1 MGVCIR
7 DSPKDDLSC
16 YSSSCI
22 YTNPS
27 DDGMHAHIQ
36 KEHHEN
42 KKIKHKVILFPAL
55 RKDRCTK
62 MSSQTLTEVDDHANL
77 ASGEESKY
85 EVRSAFGVGV
95 GPVRQKMPRHS
106 VRPTPYERT
115 GESSSESAS
124 PSQRPSLKPLS
135 PIPLP
140 AVPSPLHQLAYS
152 QNNSPPPP
160 LLNNEMTIDE
170 PTEDEVLAKASFT
183 IIPLPHLNT
192 MPPTRLL
199 ACTKCLHGVL
209 PSSLISHSKE
219 HGVNLMP
226 AEKKSL
232 QMIMDNSSFLQDS
245 IEVTSPNPPCPPIEG
260 ILVQDGFACN
270 LCSHCCTTI
279 RSMQTHFSDK
289 HKGTPGFTKGNSK
302 PVQVQALFACRPK
315 YFVVTPSLRGHNKE
329 DLFTIYLQQCAPEI
343 EALKIL
349 NPPLNANE
357 VPPLLKV
364 MQWHEHLKDYIDDR
378 DSVRKLRELMQLPT
392 SNKGEAWMGSPLRA
406 TIEGYMKRVRVDA
419 NNSVLGIRCLLM
431 ECPRFVAPSMLG
443 LDGNKSLE
451 HHKME
456 TTGFPLM
463 MILSSSTAH
472 FSISGPMQSYS
483 QLMATSLDTNFL

>member
-135 PIPLP
+135 PIPL
-140 AVPSPLHQLAYS
+140 
-152 QNNSPPPP
+152 
-160 LLNNEMTIDE
+160 D
-170 PTEDEVLAKASFT
+170 
-183 IIPLPHLNT
+183 
-192 MPPTRLL
+192 R
-199 ACTKCLHGVL
+199 
-209 PSSLISHSKE
+209 
-219 HGVNLMP
+219 
-226 AEKKSL
+226 KS
-232 QMIMDNSSFLQDS
+232 
-245 IEVTSPNPPCPPIEG
+245 
-260 ILVQDGFACN
+260 
-270 LCSHCCTTI
+270 
-279 RSMQTHFSDK
+279 
-289 HKGTPGFTKGNSK
+289 
-302 PVQVQALFACRPK
+302 
-315 YFVVTPSLRGHNKE
+315 VV
-329 DLFTIYLQQCAPEI
+329 
-343 EALKIL
+343 
-349 NPPLNANE
+349 
-357 VPPLLKV
+357 
-364 MQWHEHLKDYIDDR
+364 
-378 DSVRKLRELMQLPT
+378 
-392 SNKGEAWMGSPLRA
+392 
-406 TIEGYMKRVRVDA
+406 
-419 NNSVLGIRCLLM
+419 
-431 ECPRFVAPSMLG
+431 
-443 LDGNKSLE
+443 
-451 HHKME
+451 
-456 TTGFPLM
+456 
-463 MILSSSTAH
+463 
-472 FSISGPMQSYS
+472 
-483 QLMATSLDTNFL
+483 